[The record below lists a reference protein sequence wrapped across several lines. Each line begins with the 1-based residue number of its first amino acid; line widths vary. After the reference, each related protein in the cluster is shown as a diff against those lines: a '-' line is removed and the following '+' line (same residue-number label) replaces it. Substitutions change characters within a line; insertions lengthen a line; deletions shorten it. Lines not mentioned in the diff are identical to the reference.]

1 MKLNYKTHKGTSDKE
16 TLANIIK
23 DIEYLRS
30 HGTYP
35 WSGASGRRSMD
46 KRFTYKETLSINGK
60 VVEVKIST
68 SASCSYTRFSVI
80 VTIDGEQKRQ
90 YLKAL
95 KALIA

>member
-16 TLANIIK
+16 TLANIIE

-35 WSGASGRRSMD
+35 WSGASGRRAMD
-46 KRFTYKETLSINGK
+46 KRFTYKETLSVDGK
-60 VVEVKIST
+60 EVIIDLST
-68 SASCSYTRFSVI
+68 TASCNYVRFGVV
-80 VTIDGEQKRQ
+80 VTIDGIRQRQ

-95 KALIA
+95 KSL